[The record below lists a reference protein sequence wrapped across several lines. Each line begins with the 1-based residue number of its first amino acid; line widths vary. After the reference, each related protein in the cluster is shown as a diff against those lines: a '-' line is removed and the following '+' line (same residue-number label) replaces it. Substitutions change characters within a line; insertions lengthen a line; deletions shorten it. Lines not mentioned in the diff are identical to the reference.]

1 MENEEQFNYLVYN
14 AIDNED
20 HKFIKYIIEK
30 TKYTFTPNHFF
41 YAILQSNFVF
51 CALMKRA
58 GYAVDGLNKLIR
70 QDGCFNRYFQPVI
83 YERAYFKT
91 FNKNQK

>member
-51 CALMKRA
+51 AALMKKA
-58 GYAVDGLNKLIR
+58 GYAVDGLSKMIR
-70 QDGCFNRYFQPVI
+70 VDGCFARYFQPVI
-83 YERAYFKT
+83 YEREFYRLYKKT
-91 FNKNQK
+91 